1 MADAPDPRPY
11 PARSVETLRY
21 ADTDRQGHVNNAV
34 FATLLESGRVAFL
47 FDPERPVAPAG
58 AQFVLARIATDFRR
72 ELLWPGRVEIGTGVT
87 RIGGASVALAQAIW
101 RDGALAAEAE
111 SVVVLMDAATRRS
124 IPLPD
129 ETRAALAPFAM
140 GSD

>member
-34 FATLLESGRVAFL
+34 FATLFESGRVAFL

-58 AQFVLARIATDFRR
+58 AQFVLARIAIDFRR
-72 ELLWPGRVEIGTGVT
+72 ELLWPGRVEIGTGVA
-87 RIGGASVALAQAIW
+87 RIGGSSVALAQAIW

-111 SVVVLMDAATRRS
+111 SVVVLMDDATRRPV
-124 IPLPD
+124 PLPD

-140 GSD
+140 GTD